1 MESRE
6 RAVPRDQRAQAA
18 QPQENGFGLD
28 PQAAPRVNLGRAEV
42 AAVNLAR
49 AEGHQ
54 VTMTMVHGVLMMAH
68 GQIVPTM
75 DVSSLFVA
83 M

>member
-1 MESRE
+1 VESRE

-49 AEGHQ
+49 A
-54 VTMTMVHGVLMMAH
+54 VVMMMTVHGVLMMAH